1 MVVDGEGEGE
11 GGKKLPV
18 VGSGGQ
24 TDDLAQYHLDDYD
37 DDVDEEGARAW
48 LTCVVLYHSFRR
60 LSGIGPFTDIKG
72 LTFYRDNADD
82 PYITL
87 KEVGPTPRNKSCSL

>member
-1 MVVDGEGEGE
+1 MVVDG
-11 GGKKLPV
+11 GKPPV
-18 VGSGGQ
+18 ASGAQ

-37 DDVDEEGARAW
+37 DDDNEEGARRS
-48 LTCVVLYHSFRR
+48 LVGVYLFHTLNIFFTE
-60 LSGIGPFTDIKG
+60 IGPFTSIKG

-87 KEVGPTPRNKSCSL
+87 KEVGPLLDKNA